1 MDEFNTPFEV
11 IVMLLQVRLLPNLNV
26 PDVTVRSRGVIEK
39 CSFCIQRIQEGKLT
53 AKKENRP
60 IETGANGVWD
70 VKAACQQ
77 ACPTSA
83 IMFGNVHD
91 KKSPISVL
99 RNVEQKDRVFY
110 ALEQIHTLSNVNY
123 LAKVRNTNRE
133 VGESDPVGEHEGK
146 EKIPTGHAAE

>member
-1 MDEFNTPFEV
+1 
-11 IVMLLQVRLLPNLNV
+11 
-26 PDVTVRSRGVIEK
+26 
-39 CSFCIQRIQEGKLT
+39 LT

-70 VKAACQQ
+70 VKSACQQ

-83 IMFGNVHD
+83 IMFGNVND
-91 KKSPISVL
+91 KKSPISLL

-133 VGESDPVGEHEGK
+133 VGVAEAEVSHEEAGH
-146 EKIPTGHAAE
+146 ISTGHPVE